1 MEPLTWTG
9 PLGSLLNPAL
19 QTVTLVFMI
28 AIAAQIIGTM
38 VLPKARGFNSSG
50 EVRNHFTTRIINL
63 AVRYALFA
71 FITLLV
77 LYLGIGAVLGASSLG
92 IIGGISRQLLP
103 IWISMIMIFTASIIF
118 KRKLGLFGKLFD
130 SPIGMIGFALVIF
143 WVLITLLA
151 GGLDLV
157 VTHDELSQVSGMK
170 NKLPGTPVRGAE
182 AGEYA
187 HYLLGG
193 DNLAR
198 DVFSRAIKGSAIV
211 IILAPAATLFA
222 FMVGITLGLPAG
234 YYESAPLKLKTRGF
248 YFKSGV
254 VLIL

>member
-38 VLPKARGFNSSG
+38 VLPKARGFNSNG

-130 SPIGMIGFALVIF
+130 SPIGL
-143 WVLITLLA
+143 VLICRIT
-151 GGLDLV
+151 
-157 VTHDELSQVSGMK
+157 
-170 NKLPGTPVRGAE
+170 
-182 AGEYA
+182 
-187 HYLLGG
+187 
-193 DNLAR
+193 
-198 DVFSRAIKGSAIV
+198 
-211 IILAPAATLFA
+211 
-222 FMVGITLGLPAG
+222 GI
-234 YYESAPLKLKTRGF
+234 
-248 YFKSGV
+248 
-254 VLIL
+254 